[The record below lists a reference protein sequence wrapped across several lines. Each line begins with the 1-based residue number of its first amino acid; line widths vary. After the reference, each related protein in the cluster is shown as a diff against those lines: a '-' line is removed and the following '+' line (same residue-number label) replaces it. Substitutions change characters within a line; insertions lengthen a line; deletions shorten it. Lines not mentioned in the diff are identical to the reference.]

1 MKLTGNAKLLRIFSG
16 EGDTHHHMALHESI
30 VKEAR
35 AAGLAGATVL
45 RGILS
50 FGATARLR
58 STKILDLSSDLPVI
72 TEIVDTESKI
82 EGFLPRIQAIFD
94 ETGCGGMVTIESVDV
109 IHYLHKK
116 L

>member
-1 MKLTGNAKLLRIFSG
+1 MKLTGEAKLLRIFSG
-16 EGDTHHHMALHESI
+16 EGDIHHHMALHESI

-35 AAGLAGATVL
+35 AGGLAGATVL

-58 STKILDLSSDLPVI
+58 STKIIDLSSDLPVI
-72 TEIVDTESKI
+72 IEIVDTESKLDS
-82 EGFLPRIQAIFD
+82 FLPRLQAIFD
-94 ETGCGGMVTIESVDV
+94 ESGCGGMVTIEPVQV

-116 L
+116 T

>member
-1 MKLTGNAKLLRIFSG
+1 MTLTGEAKLLRIFSG
-16 EGDTHHHMALHESI
+16 EGDTHHHLALHESI

-35 AAGLAGATVL
+35 TAGLAGATVL

-72 TEIVDTESKI
+72 TEIVDAESKI
-82 EGFLPRIQAIFD
+82 ETFLPKLQTIFD
-94 ETGCGGMVTIESVDV
+94 ESGCGGMVTIEPVQV

-116 L
+116 K